1 MKLLKTKIFL
11 PALLASMLL
20 FGCDTWEKNINDD
33 PNNPPMVN
41 ESNQTDYDPS
51 QFMLDMVWN
60 VVDSWDYI
68 HWNIGSAV
76 MEYHGKTIS
85 LSQGNRHQ
93 AWHSFDDS
101 GSPWNHGYTA
111 VRYIKKMRTAAKAM
125 NDKKYMAIADIWE
138 CYTFFNLTLLYGDIP
153 YSQALLENAPINPA
167 YDKQEEIYFT
177 LISKLREAGKSIE
190 KGTMID
196 SESDLIYS
204 GDMTKWKK
212 FANTMLIRYA
222 MYMSDVAP
230 DSTKAILNEILDD
243 QDTYPVFES
252 NDDNAMFHYDG
263 LEYQA
268 ACYSLAASKID
279 EAPFSNVFVERLI
292 SLNDPRLPVYAR
304 PVLYTHS
311 DPEKN
316 VLPSNKGT
324 DKYAG
329 HLYGIT
335 TDNAYASS
343 WNEGANYASKLGTF
357 FRTEDDKGTAT
368 IECAKVPLVLAS
380 YSEMLSFLAEAV
392 KKGWISDKV
401 SAQSYYENS
410 IRASFNFYNATFT
423 SDKYKAAFGD
433 DAVASVE
440 RYLNQDQVAYDGG
453 RDKLL
458 LIAEQKWI
466 ASFLLVMEPYFDHRR
481 TMLPPLRASSGA
493 NAYIST
499 GSATKFPSRADYPS
513 SEQSTNSVNVA
524 NANATAFDIPV
535 TGQSDRNLA
544 LMWLMKPKGQNWLQ
558 MPVFQEPNYK
568 AEYPSRKLNAEGKNP
583 DPEFGTNFK
592 SWYDQNWNTMLWW
605 KSNDQ

>member
-1 MKLLKTKIFL
+1 MISKIKIYL
-11 PALLASMLL
+11 PALLISML
-20 FGCDTWEKNINDD
+20 FWGCDTWESNINVD
-33 PNNPPMVN
+33 PNSPPTTT
-41 ESNQTDYDPS
+41 EANQSDYDPS
-51 QFMLDMVWN
+51 EFMLDMVWN
-60 VVDSWDYI
+60 VIDSWDYI

-101 GSPWNHGYTA
+101 GSPWNRGYTA
-111 VRYIKKMRTAAKAM
+111 VRYIKKMRSAATAM
-125 NDKKYMAIADIWE
+125 NDKSYMAIADIWE

-153 YSQALLENAPINPA
+153 YSQTLLDNAPINPV
-167 YDKQEEIYFT
+167 YDKQEEVYFT

-190 KGTMID
+190 KGSMIN
-196 SESDLIYS
+196 SETDLIYQ

-222 MYMSDVAP
+222 MYVSDVAL
-230 DSTKAILNEILDD
+230 DSTKAILTEILDD
-243 QDTYPVFES
+243 QDTYPIFES
-252 NDDNAMFHYDG
+252 NSDNAMFNYDG
-263 LEYQA
+263 VQYQST
-268 ACYSLAASKID
+268 CYTLAASKID

-304 PVLYTHS
+304 PVLFMHDDAS
-311 DPEKN
+311 KN

-335 TDNAYASS
+335 TDNAYAAS
-343 WNEGANYASKLGTF
+343 WNEGANYASKLGTY

-368 IECAKVPLVLAS
+368 VACAKVPLVLAS

-392 KKGWISDKV
+392 QKGWIADRV
-401 SAQSYYENS
+401 SAQSYYEGS
-410 IRASFNFYNATFT
+410 IRASFDFYNATFT
-423 SDKYKAAFGD
+423 SDKYKATFGE
-433 DAVASVE
+433 DAIATVE
-440 RYLNQDQVAYDGG
+440 RYLDQDQVSYDGG

-481 TMLPPLRASSGA
+481 TMLPPLRSSSGA
-493 NAYIST
+493 GAYVAT
-499 GSATKFPSRADYPS
+499 GSGTKFPSRADYPA
-513 SEQSTNSVNVA
+513 SELSTNSVNVA

-535 TGQSDRNLA
+535 TGQGDRNNA
-544 LMWLMKPKGQNWLQ
+544 LMWLMKPKGQTWLQ

-568 AEYPSRKLNAEGKNP
+568 AEYPFRKLNAEGKNP
-583 DPEFGTNFK
+583 DIEFGTNFK

>member
-1 MKLLKTKIFL
+1 MISKIKIYL
-11 PALLASMLL
+11 PALLISML
-20 FGCDTWEKNINDD
+20 FWGCDTWESNINVD
-33 PNNPPMVN
+33 PNSPPTTT
-41 ESNQTDYDPS
+41 EANQSDYDPS
-51 QFMLDMVWN
+51 EFMLDMVWN
-60 VVDSWDYI
+60 VIDSWDYI

-101 GSPWNHGYTA
+101 GSPWNRGYTA
-111 VRYIKKMRTAAKAM
+111 VRYIKKMRSAATAM
-125 NDKKYMAIADIWE
+125 NDKSYMAIADIWE

-153 YSQALLENAPINPA
+153 YSQTLLDNAPINPV
-167 YDKQEEIYFT
+167 YDKQEEVYFT

-190 KGTMID
+190 KGSMIN
-196 SESDLIYS
+196 SETDLIYQ

-222 MYMSDVAP
+222 MYVSDVAL
-230 DSTKAILNEILDD
+230 DSTKAILTEILDD
-243 QDTYPVFES
+243 QDTYPIFES
-252 NDDNAMFHYDG
+252 NSDNAMFNYDG
-263 LEYQA
+263 VQYQST
-268 ACYSLAASKID
+268 CYTLAASKID

-304 PVLYTHS
+304 PVLFMHDDAS
-311 DPEKN
+311 KN

-335 TDNAYASS
+335 TDNAYAAS
-343 WNEGANYASKLGTF
+343 WNEGANYASKLGTY

-368 IECAKVPLVLAS
+368 VACAKVPLVLAS

-392 KKGWISDKV
+392 QKGWIADRV
-401 SAQSYYENS
+401 SAQSYYEGS
-410 IRASFNFYNATFT
+410 IRASFDFYNATFT
-423 SDKYKAAFGD
+423 SDKYKATFGE
-433 DAVASVE
+433 DAIATVE
-440 RYLNQDQVAYDGG
+440 RYLDQDQVSYDGG

-481 TMLPPLRASSGA
+481 TMLPPLRSSSGA
-493 NAYIST
+493 GAYVAT
-499 GSATKFPSRADYPS
+499 GSGTKFPSRADYPA
-513 SEQSTNSVNVA
+513 SELSTNSVNVA

-535 TGQSDRNLA
+535 TGQGDRNNA
-544 LMWLMKPKGQNWLQ
+544 LMWLMKPKGQTWLQ

-568 AEYPSRKLNAEGKNP
+568 AEYPCRKLNPDGKNP
-583 DPEFGTNFK
+583 DPEYGTSFAN
-592 SWYDQNWNTMLWW
+592 WYNTNWNTMFWW